1 MKQPNKPHEIA
12 ETAILEQ
19 EQLEP
24 AVVEDTAREIHKEY
38 LICPNFDT
46 LCTEIGCNK
55 TTMYRLFDEYGLPR
69 KNPAISEALEER
81 WEQSKSQEQ
90 LEPAIVE
97 DEPSTFL
104 KIHVDKGVTRER
116 LDKVMYGLYQSGLYN
131 LEIKK
136 CTKYCR

>member
-1 MKQPNKPHEIA
+1 MKQPNKPREIA

-24 AVVEDTAREIHKEY
+24 AIVEDTAREVHKEY
-38 LICPNFDT
+38 LKCPNFDK
-46 LCTEIGCNK
+46 LCVKLGPST
-55 TTMYRLFDEYGLPR
+55 TTMYALFDKYDLPR
-69 KNPAISEALEER
+69 KHEAMTEHEHSNQFIANDL
-81 WEQSKSQEQ
+81 Q
-90 LEPAIVE
+90 EPAIVE

-104 KIHVDKGVTRER
+104 KIHVSKDVTRER
-116 LDKVMYGLYQSGLYN
+116 LDEVMYNLYQSGLYN